1 VTRPLALSVGC
12 PSGVGPEIA
21 VKAAAKSTSPL
32 ILVGD
37 EVQLHGLASA
47 LGISLDGHTIVQPAA
62 PLSAVDRVPGA
73 PTVASGA
80 FQLAGIDR
88 ALQEVL
94 DGRASALVTGPVS
107 KSVIASSGAPRA
119 TTFRGHTEYLQE
131 RLGADEVVMAFH
143 TDALVTALVTTH
155 LPLRQVAEAI
165 TPLAVSR
172 ATFWLGTLLLLLGK
186 SSPHLTIASLNP
198 HAGENG
204 LLGDEESTVL
214 TPGITLA
221 KQRLLGTHPR
231 LGGVVLD
238 GPIGAETAFRRMK
251 DGLTDGVVAMYHDQ
265 GTIPMKL
272 LGFGEA
278 VNVTLGLPVV
288 RTSVDHGTGY
298 DRAGKNLADERGLL
312 AALGLAQRLVDGGR
326 GAAFSS

>member
-1 VTRPLALSVGC
+1 VTKPLALSVGC

-21 VKAAAKSTSPL
+21 VKAAAKCASPL
-32 ILVGD
+32 LLVGD
-37 EVQLHGLASA
+37 EAQLRAIADTLGL
-47 LGISLDGHTIVQPAA
+47 SLAGHTIVPPAP
-62 PLSAVDRVPGA
+62 PLAAADRLPGA
-73 PTVASGA
+73 PTPGSGA

-88 ALQEVL
+88 ALAEVVE
-94 DGRASALVTGPVS
+94 GRAAALVTGPVS
-107 KSVIASSGAPRA
+107 KAIIAQSGAPGA
-119 TTFRGHTEYLQE
+119 ASFRGHTEYLQE

-155 LPLRQVAEAI
+155 LPLRQVADAV
-165 TPLAVSR
+165 TPLAVAR
-172 ATFWLGTLLLLLGK
+172 TTFWLGTLIHLLGN

-198 HAGENG
+198 HAGEDG
-204 LLGDEESTVL
+204 LLGDEETRVL
-214 TPGITLA
+214 RPAVALARARLEGAHPGLDE
-221 KQRLLGTHPR
+221 L
-231 LGGVVLD
+231 VLE

-278 VNVTLGLPVV
+278 VNVTLGLPII

-298 DRAGKNLADERGLL
+298 DRAGQNLADERGLL
-312 AALGLAQRLVDGGR
+312 AAITLAERLVVGAGG
-326 GAAFSS
+326 A